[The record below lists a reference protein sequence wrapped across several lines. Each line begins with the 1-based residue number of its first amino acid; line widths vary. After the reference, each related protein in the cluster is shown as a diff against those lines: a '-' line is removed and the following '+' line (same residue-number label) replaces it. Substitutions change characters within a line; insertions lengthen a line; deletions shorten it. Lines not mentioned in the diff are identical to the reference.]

1 MQTKTC
7 LKCGRRRQLVYFRQR
22 ANQALGLQ
30 PWCGDCADK
39 KANINRSDEY
49 INNIGYHCSTCRSMV
64 ELSQAWQSLS
74 EMAGIS
80 LEDVRLQMR
89 KTESV
94 FDAWLD
100 GTKTPAIETQRR
112 VCKLLD
118 AGTLYERRYSKLRV
132 ETFCKKC
139 LPKVLERVKLKA
151 RGNNDETS

>member
-1 MQTKTC
+1 MQTKVCAT
-7 LKCGRRRQLVYFRQR
+7 CGRKRQIIYFRQR

-74 EMAGIS
+74 EVAGVT
-80 LEDVRLQMR
+80 LEEVRLSMGKR
-89 KTESV
+89 EV
-94 FDAWLD
+94 LFDAWLC
-100 GTKTPAIETQRR
+100 GEKIPSIETQRR
-112 VCKLLD
+112 VCKWLQ

-139 LPKVLERVKLKA
+139 LPKALERRSLSEQEA
-151 RGNNDETS
+151 IG